1 MTEDTRIQGTPTDPP
16 RRPGDGNV
24 AIAVGVVKG
33 RVHVELE
40 PGKDWF
46 AMDPENARVIALAI
60 SKAAYEAT
68 YGVKP
73 GGSEGAAGITDDIR
87 MRCINRVSL
96 VASGMGREGKTNQE
110 IATAVV
116 DALLPMIL

>member
-1 MTEDTRIQGTPTDPP
+1 MTEATSIQGAPSSPP
-16 RRPGDGNV
+16 RRAGDGNV

-46 AMDPENARVIALAI
+46 AMDPENARVIAEGIA
-60 SKAAYEAT
+60 KAAYEAH

-73 GGSEGAAGITDDIR
+73 GGEGGASAITDDIR
-87 MRCINRVSL
+87 MRCINRVAVVAGSL
-96 VASGMGREGKTNQE
+96 AREGKSNHE
-110 IATAVV
+110 IAAGVV
-116 DALLPMIL
+116 DVLLPMIL